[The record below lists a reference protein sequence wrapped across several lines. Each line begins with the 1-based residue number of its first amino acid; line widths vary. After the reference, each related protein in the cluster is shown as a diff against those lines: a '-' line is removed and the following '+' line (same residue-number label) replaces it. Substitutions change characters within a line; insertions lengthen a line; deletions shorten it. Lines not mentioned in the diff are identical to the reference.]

1 MYHRRCS
8 PAPFSGCFVHPL
20 HYLLAKKHAFGAE
33 IATRDFAICIT
44 LLFSG
49 CFVHPLHY
57 LLAENHAFGATI
69 ATRIFAIYI
78 PLHPFGVL
86 GREFL
91 HLQCAILHVEVHE
104 SHFGILPILG
114 HLLVFHSWASAISWI
129 LPFQA
134 DFYPYM
140 TFWPKCCAQQISLN

>member
-1 MYHRRCS
+1 MLRCT
-8 PAPFSGCFVHPL
+8 
-20 HYLLAKKHAFGAE
+20 LAENHAFGAT

-91 HLQCAILHVEVHE
+91 HLQCAIFTSCTIEDVR
-104 SHFGILPILG
+104 LP
-114 HLLVFHSWASAISWI
+114 H
-129 LPFQA
+129 FQA
-134 DFYPYM
+134 VLCILSI
-140 TFWPKCCAQQISLN
+140 TFWRKSMHLEQK